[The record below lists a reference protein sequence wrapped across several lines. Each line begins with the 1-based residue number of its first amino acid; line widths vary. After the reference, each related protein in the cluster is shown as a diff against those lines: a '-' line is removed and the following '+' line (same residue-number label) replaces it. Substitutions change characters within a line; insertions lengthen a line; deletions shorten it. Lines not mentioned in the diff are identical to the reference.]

1 MNELN
6 EKIDKLRDPLGLR
19 HLDWIEPERDGWPT
33 IRAELEQRKRRGTHL
48 RWLALA
54 ASLVIAFGLTL
65 RLNQDSGMQPAT
77 LTEPAGAQ
85 LAEADDGN
93 LESLIALSQTLE
105 QQLRSMR
112 QGSGPMPADSA
123 VYIAELQ
130 DPGGSGTELFAG
142 LGQLMGAKGQP
153 AARPGPDLPAP
164 MGAGLRKDGFT
175 LTFTET

>member
-6 EKIDKLRDPLGLR
+6 EKFDELRDPLGLR
-19 HLDWIEPERDGWPT
+19 HLDWVEPEQDGWPA

-65 RLNQDSGMQPAT
+65 RLNQDAGLQPAT

-130 DPGGSGTELFAG
+130 DLVAQVDQELSYSPDSVN
-142 LGQLMGAKGQP
+142 LWGQRVNLLL
-153 AARPGPDLPAP
+153 DLAQIYQHQWELDYGK
-164 MGAGLRKDGFT
+164 MASL
-175 LTFTET
+175 